1 MPEDIIKA
9 KWFNDSRGVI
19 GIVRV
24 VKEDLRPCYF
34 IGTGC
39 ILNTFRHGEISFQ
52 HLLVMSYF
60 LLRIDF
66 LFQLF
71 YRKLNRLE

>member
-39 ILNTFRHGEISFQ
+39 TWKTIEDDIEHISAWGDQFPT
-52 HLLVMSYF
+52 LAGDV
-60 LLRIDF
+60 
-66 LFQLF
+66 LFSSE
-71 YRKLNRLE
+71 N